1 MPQIYQYFGFVFFFY
16 SNEHT
21 PIHVHVTHGGCH
33 SIFEIIMQDGK
44 LVEIH
49 VREKAGEESLP
60 AKDKKVAEEFIRKYH
75 KNIIEKWVNF
85 FVKKQAVRSTNIKTK
100 L

>member
-1 MPQIYQYFGFVFFFY
+1 MPQIYQYFGFVFFFF

-21 PIHVHVTHGGCH
+21 PIHVHVAHGGCH
-33 SIFEIIMQDGK
+33 SIFEIIMLDGK
-44 LVEIH
+44 LSDVR
-49 VREKAGEESLP
+49 VREKAGAEPLSS
-60 AKDKKVAEEFIRKYH
+60 KDKKVAEAFIRKYH

>member
-1 MPQIYQYFGFVFFFY
+1 MDVR
-16 SNEHT
+16 
-21 PIHVHVTHGGCH
+21 
-33 SIFEIIMQDGK
+33 
-44 LVEIH
+44 
-49 VREKAGEESLP
+49 VREKAGAEPLSV
-60 AKDKKVAEEFIRKYH
+60 KDKKVAEEFIRKYY